1 MKALFKIF
9 LGIIAMFILVPQGTA
24 QSIIIGQVGENDI
37 YTNPEPDSIVQA
49 VAAHATNYP
58 GGSFSIDVDQ
68 NGIMDFTISASGGGG
83 LGGGGG
89 GASIQSLSPQTKILT
104 HPETSVGYPGDA
116 YYTVNVADTLN
127 FGQTIDSN
135 SIFAYNGGCFWSTN
149 YGYSSGAY
157 VHTWNSPEDHYVGF
171 MMVPNLDT
179 LYGWIRLNVNSP
191 GSSCLIILKD
201 FACNINEFASIN
213 DKDHNPISVFP
224 NPATDYLNIS
234 SGSNEIKTEVNIYN
248 SIGTKVDEFI
258 FEKELIIDISD
269 YSPGIYY
276 LKFDNIAEVKKI
288 VIY

>member
-1 MKALFKIF
+1 MKPFFKLL
-9 LGIIAMFILVPQGTA
+9 LGIIATFISVPQVNA

-37 YTNPEPDSIVQA
+37 YSNPEPDPMIQA
-49 VAAHATNYP
+49 VAVHLTIHP

-68 NGIMDFTISASGGGG
+68 NGTMDFTISASAGGG

-127 FGQTIDSN
+127 FGQTIDN
-135 SIFAYNGGCFWSTN
+135 SLVFDKTGASLWSTN
-149 YGYSSGAY
+149 YGYASGAY
-157 VHTWNSPEDHYVGF
+157 VYTWNSNEDHYIGF
-171 MMVPNLDT
+171 IMRPNVDT
-179 LYGWIRLNVNSP
+179 LYGWIRLIVNSP
-191 GSSCLIILKD
+191 GISCLIILKD

-213 DKDHNPISVFP
+213 AHRINNISVFP

-234 SGSNEIKTEVNIYN
+234 SGSNEVKTKLNIYN

-276 LKFDNIAEVKKI
+276 LKFGNNAEVKMI
-288 VIY
+288 VVY